1 MSEITSRP
9 PPPATATGW
18 TSARITGVA
27 ILAVWA
33 LIGALLIKVLVDGY
47 DPEIYQKYGPRI
59 LTGVLTTIELIVL
72 SISIGFVLAI
82 PLTLGRLSNNRLISA
97 LSFAYVY
104 FFRGTP
110 LLAQIFLIYYGAGI
124 FRPELQS
131 VGLWWFFRDAYFC
144 AVLTFALN
152 TAAYQAEIFRGAIQ
166 SVPKGLVEAGQALGL
181 QRMIIFWRIEVPNA
195 AIIALR
201 PFGNEI
207 VLMIKGSALASI
219 ITVYD
224 LMGNTRL
231 AYARTFDFQVYLWA
245 ALLYLVMVESLRRL
259 WDRLELRLTRHL
271 KRAPD

>member
-1 MSEITSRP
+1 MTDITSRP
-9 PPPATATGW
+9 PPPAVSTGL
-18 TSARITGVA
+18 TRSKICGIA

-33 LIGALLIKVLVDGY
+33 LIGAMLIKVLIDGY
-47 DPEIYQKYGPRI
+47 DVEIYQKYAPRV
-59 LTGVLTTIELIVL
+59 LTGVLTTLELIIF
-72 SISIGFVLAI
+72 SISIGFALAI
-82 PLTLGRLSNNRLISA
+82 PVTLGRLSENRLIGS
-97 LSFAYVY
+97 LCFAYVY

-131 VGLWWFFRDAYFC
+131 VGLWWFFRDAYYC
-144 AVLTFALN
+144 AIFTFSLN

-166 SVPKGLVEAGQALGL
+166 SVPKGLVEAGKALGL
-181 QRMIIFWRIEVPNA
+181 HRVVIFWKIIVPNA

-245 ALLYLVMVESLRRL
+245 ALLYLAMVETLRRL
-259 WDRLELRLTRHL
+259 WDRLELYLTRHL
-271 KRAPD
+271 RRSAD